1 MLLLNKYTIFMILEI
16 ISISLFRNKK
26 RIFKN
31 FDFKLKKSEIA
42 SLIGKNGSGKTSLL
56 DMIVGLIKPDSGK
69 IIIDRCDINE
79 IGENKKFKFIYLPF
93 IDTFKENFSVQDNLM
108 LWSELSSSEFTQ
120 KKLDEKLKFFDL
132 LQLKHTPV
140 SKLSQG
146 QKKRVSL
153 VKLLLSR
160 CTLWLLDEPFN
171 SLDSEN
177 MKKLK
182 DVLLN
187 HRKNGGSILLASHI
201 DLKIKDTKNV
211 YIKLKKFNTQ
221 SKESND
227 CWDSLR

>member
-1 MLLLNKYTIFMILEI
+1 MILEI

-160 CTLWLLDEPFN
+160 CTLWVLDEPFN

>member
-1 MLLLNKYTIFMILEI
+1 MILEI
-16 ISISLFRNKK
+16 ISINLFRNKK

-31 FDFKLKKSEIA
+31 FNFKLKKSQIA
-42 SLIGKNGSGKTSLL
+42 VLIGKNGSGKTTLL
-56 DMIVGLIKPDSGK
+56 DMVVGLIKPDSGR
-69 IIIDRCDINE
+69 IIIDQCYIDE

-93 IDTFKENFSVQDNLM
+93 IDAFKENFSVQDNLK
-108 LWSELSSSEFTQ
+108 LWGELSSSKFTQ

-132 LQLKHTPV
+132 LQLKNTLL

-153 VKLLLSR
+153 VKLLLSK

-182 DVLLN
+182 GVFLN

-211 YIKLKKFNTQ
+211 YIKLEKIN
-221 SKESND
+221 SKPKDNND
-227 CWDSLR
+227 NWNSLR

>member
-1 MLLLNKYTIFMILEI
+1 MILEI

-31 FDFKLKKSEIA
+31 FNFKLKKYEIA

-69 IIIDRCDINE
+69 IIIDKYDIDE

-93 IDTFKENFSVQDNLM
+93 IDTFKDNFSVQDNLK
-108 LWSELSSSEFTQ
+108 LWGELSSSEFTQ

-132 LQLKHTPV
+132 LQLKHTLV

-153 VKLLLSR
+153 VKLLLSK

-171 SLDSEN
+171 SLDLEN

-182 DVLLN
+182 GVFLN

-211 YIKLKKFNTQ
+211 YIKLKKINTK
-221 SKESND
+221 SKDNND
-227 CWDSLR
+227 SWDSLR

>member
-1 MLLLNKYTIFMILEI
+1 MILEI

-31 FDFKLKKSEIA
+31 FNFKLKKSEIA

-56 DMIVGLIKPDSGK
+56 DMVVGLIKPDSGK
-69 IIIDRCDINE
+69 IIIDKYDIDE

-93 IDTFKENFSVQDNLM
+93 IDTFKDNFSVQDNLK
-108 LWSELSSSEFTQ
+108 LWGELSSSEFTQ

-132 LQLKHTPV
+132 LQLKHTLV

-153 VKLLLSR
+153 VKLLLSK

-171 SLDSEN
+171 SLDLEN

-182 DVLLN
+182 GVFLN

-201 DLKIKDTKNV
+201 DLKIKNTKNV
-211 YIKLKKFNTQ
+211 YIKLKKINTK
-221 SKESND
+221 SKDNND
-227 CWDSLR
+227 GWDSLR

>member
-1 MLLLNKYTIFMILEI
+1 MILEI

-31 FDFKLKKSEIA
+31 FNFKLKKSQIA

-56 DMIVGLIKPDSGK
+56 DMVVGLIKPDSGK
-69 IIIDRCDINE
+69 IIIDRCDIDE

-93 IDTFKENFSVQDNLM
+93 IDAFKENFSVQDNLK
-108 LWSELSSSEFTQ
+108 LWGELSSSDFTQ
-120 KKLDEKLKFFDL
+120 KKLDDKLKFFDL
-132 LQLKHTPV
+132 LQLKHTLV

-153 VKLLLSR
+153 VKLLLSK
-160 CTLWLLDEPFN
+160 CALWLLDEPFN

-182 DVLLN
+182 GVFLN

-211 YIKLKKFNTQ
+211 YIKLEKINPKPKDN
-221 SKESND
+221 ND
-227 CWDSLR
+227 NWDSLR